1 MLCSCCGEGRA
12 GLTALNC
19 RSDVLVCRDC
29 IRWLAS
35 ASGML
40 DVTPRFPVVDMDA
53 AAKFYEAVGGRVRRY
68 DDGFAF
74 VTYGDDSLCDLSL
87 VDSIDVAR
95 NGAGCYVTVRAVE
108 EWHARFVAAGHPV
121 TSLADQPWGMREFSA
136 HDPSGNEI
144 RIGQPSV

>member
-1 MLCSCCGEGRA
+1 MVAPHRGDGPAECSTG
-12 GLTALNC
+12 
-19 RSDVLVCRDC
+19 S
-29 IRWLAS
+29 
-35 ASGML
+35 SGH
-40 DVTPRFPVVDMDA
+40 
-53 AAKFYEAVGGRVRRY
+53 VRRY

-108 EWHARFVAAGHPV
+108 EWHARFVAAGHQV
-121 TSLADQPWGMREFSA
+121 TSIVDQPWGMREFSA

-144 RIGQPSV
+144 RIGQPSE